1 MVEDSLAAFIAT
13 IIDPRVRAETLIGL
27 TPEQV
32 ATLPPGLRAEAV
44 AAN

>member
-1 MVEDSLAAFIAT
+1 MVDDSLATFIAT
-13 IIDPRVRAETLIGL
+13 IIDPRVRAETLVGL
-27 TPEQV
+27 SPEQI